1 MELGIDILTYDHR
14 CIDIKQSAYVVL
26 MQQCS
31 CSSAKVHYNSN
42 CELAQLIHFK
52 SQVSSFEAFD
62 FWHVA
67 DTAHCPEVP
76 LWHKSP

>member
-1 MELGIDILTYDHR
+1 MFSSSEPVAARSD
-14 CIDIKQSAYVVL
+14 C
-26 MQQCS
+26 
-31 CSSAKVHYNSN
+31 SAKVHYKSNS
-42 CELAQLIHFK
+42 ELAQLIHFK